1 MALLYYI
8 SPPVLQGLRG
18 PHPCGLGM
26 RGALLKTCSTIVLT
40 VAEDFKPVTAPYD
53 KLYEHF
59 DSPLMRQLRA
69 EAYGQDIGQHSWVT
83 AEELLGDIPK
93 LKLSPESR
101 LLDLGCG
108 PAGPLTYIVAQ
119 TKCQAVGLDVSANA
133 IAAARARAA
142 SLRLSEQI
150 ILQQADLN
158 ESLPSADARFHAVV
172 SIDVI
177 LHLRDRAAIFEE
189 VARVLAPAGRF
200 LFTDAGV
207 ITGPVSSE
215 EIQRRTPHGYA
226 QFVPP
231 GVNEQLLERAGFRLI
246 ETCNRTPALVKSAAG
261 RLAARE
267 SRRIELEKLEG
278 RPTLL
283 QQQQYLQT
291 VLTLAQRAALSRIM
305 YLAESP

>member
-1 MALLYYI
+1 
-8 SPPVLQGLRG
+8 
-18 PHPCGLGM
+18 
-26 RGALLKTCSTIVLT
+26 
-40 VAEDFKPVTAPYD
+40 VTAPYD

-59 DSPLMRQLRA
+59 DSSLMRQLRA

-83 AEELLGDIPK
+83 AQELLGDIPK

-108 PAGPLTYIVAQ
+108 PAGPLTYVSAQ
-119 TKCQAVGLDVSANA
+119 TRCQAVGLDVSANA
-133 IAAARARAA
+133 IAAARDRAA
-142 SLRLSEQI
+142 SLGLSEKI
-150 ILQQADLN
+150 TLRQADLN
-158 ESLPSADARFHAVV
+158 EPLPFADAHFHAVV

-177 LHLRDRAAIFEE
+177 LHLRDRAAIFRE

-246 ETCNRTPALVKSAAG
+246 ETCNRTPDLLKSATG

-278 RPTLL
+278 SPTFLR
-283 QQQQYLQT
+283 QQQYLQT
-291 VLTLAQRAALSRIM
+291 VLALAQRAVLSRIM
-305 YLAESP
+305 YLAECH

>member
-1 MALLYYI
+1 M
-8 SPPVLQGLRG
+8 
-18 PHPCGLGM
+18 
-26 RGALLKTCSTIVLT
+26 
-40 VAEDFKPVTAPYD
+40 TAPYD

-69 EAYGQDIGQHSWVT
+69 DAYGQDIGQHSWVT
-83 AEELLGDIPK
+83 AEELLGDIPR
-93 LKLSPESR
+93 LTLSPESR

-108 PAGPLTYIVAQ
+108 PGGPLSYISAQ
-119 TKCQAVGLDVSANA
+119 TECQAVGLDVSANA

-142 SLRLSEQI
+142 SLGPSEKI
-150 ILQQADLN
+150 TLQQADLN
-158 ESLPSADARFHAVV
+158 EPLPFADSHFHAVV

-177 LHLRDRAAIFEE
+177 LHLRDRAAIFRE
-189 VARVLAPAGRF
+189 VARVLASRGRF

-231 GVNEQLLERAGFRLI
+231 GVNERLLERAGLRLI
-246 ETCNRTPALVKSAAG
+246 ETCNRTADLAKSAAG

-267 SRRIELEKLEG
+267 PRRIELEELEG
-278 RPTLL
+278 SANFQ

-305 YLAESP
+305 YLAEPR

>member
-1 MALLYYI
+1 VRAW
-8 SPPVLQGLRG
+8 GT
-18 PHPCGLGM
+18 
-26 RGALLKTCSTIVLT
+26 LKTCSTIILT

-59 DSPLMRQLRA
+59 DLPLMRQLRA

-93 LKLSPESR
+93 LKLSPESC

-142 SLRLSEQI
+142 SLGLSEQI

-158 ESLPSADARFHAVV
+158 ESLPFADARFDAVV

-215 EIQRRTPHGYA
+215 EIQRRAPHGYA

-246 ETCNRTPALVKSAAG
+246 ETCNRTPNLLKSAAG

-278 RPTLL
+278 SSIFKG
-283 QQQQYLQT
+283 QQQYLET
-291 VLTLAQRAALSRIM
+291 VVALAQRAALSRIM
-305 YLAESP
+305 YLAESRSNTRLA

>member
-1 MALLYYI
+1 
-8 SPPVLQGLRG
+8 
-18 PHPCGLGM
+18 
-26 RGALLKTCSTIVLT
+26 
-40 VAEDFKPVTAPYD
+40 VTAPYD

-83 AEELLGDIPK
+83 AEELLADIPK
-93 LKLSPESR
+93 LKLSPESC

-108 PAGPLTYIVAQ
+108 PAGPLTFIAAQ

-133 IAAARARAA
+133 IAAARDRAA
-142 SLRLSEQI
+142 SFGLSEKI
-150 ILQQADLN
+150 TLQQADLN
-158 ESLPSADARFHAVV
+158 EPLPFSNAHFHAVV

-177 LHLRDRAAIFEE
+177 LHLRDRAAIFRE
-189 VARVLAPAGRF
+189 VARVLAPGGRF

-231 GVNEQLLERAGFRLI
+231 GVNEQLLERAGLRLI
-246 ETCNRTPALVKSAAG
+246 ETCNRTPDLLKSAAG

-267 SRRIELEKLEG
+267 SRRIDLEKLEG
-278 RPTLL
+278 SPTFL

-291 VLTLAQRAALSRIM
+291 VLALAQRAALSRNM
-305 YLAESP
+305 YLAEPR

>member
-1 MALLYYI
+1 
-8 SPPVLQGLRG
+8 
-18 PHPCGLGM
+18 
-26 RGALLKTCSTIVLT
+26 
-40 VAEDFKPVTAPYD
+40 VTAPYD

-59 DSPLMRQLRA
+59 DSPLLRQLRA

-83 AEELLGDIPK
+83 AEELLADIPK

-108 PAGPLTYIVAQ
+108 PGGPLTYIAAQ

-133 IAAARARAA
+133 IAAARDRSA
-142 SLRLSEQI
+142 SLGLSQKI
-150 ILQQADLN
+150 TLQQADLN
-158 ESLPSADARFHAVV
+158 EPLPFPDAHVHAVV
-172 SIDVI
+172 SIDVL
-177 LHLRDRAAIFEE
+177 LHLRDRAAIFAE
-189 VARVLAPAGRF
+189 VARVLTSGGKF

-215 EIQRRTPHGYA
+215 EIQRRAPHGYA

-231 GVNEQLLERAGFRLI
+231 GVNEQLLERAGLRLI
-246 ETCNRTPALVKSAAG
+246 ERSDRTPNLLRSAAG

-278 RPTLL
+278 SATFQ

-291 VLTLAQRAALSRIM
+291 VLAVAQRAALSRIM
-305 YLAESP
+305 YLAESR

>member
-1 MALLYYI
+1 VAQQI
-8 SPPVLQGLRG
+8 
-18 PHPCGLGM
+18 LGSAATKLM
-26 RGALLKTCSTIVLT
+26 
-40 VAEDFKPVTAPYD
+40 TAPYD

-83 AEELLGDIPK
+83 AEELLADIPK
-93 LKLSPESR
+93 LKLLPESR

-142 SLRLSEQI
+142 SLGLSEQI

-158 ESLPSADARFHAVV
+158 ESLPFADARFDAVV

-177 LHLRDRAAIFEE
+177 LHLRDRAAIFGE

-278 RPTLL
+278 SATFQR
-283 QQQQYLQT
+283 QQQYLQT

>member
-1 MALLYYI
+1 M
-8 SPPVLQGLRG
+8 
-18 PHPCGLGM
+18 
-26 RGALLKTCSTIVLT
+26 
-40 VAEDFKPVTAPYD
+40 TAPYD

-83 AEELLGDIPK
+83 AEELLADIPN
-93 LKLSPESR
+93 LKLSPENR

-108 PAGPLTYIVAQ
+108 PAGPLTYISAQ

-133 IAAARARAA
+133 IAAARDRAA
-142 SLRLSEQI
+142 SLGLSEQI
-150 ILQQADLN
+150 TLQQADLS
-158 ESLPSADARFHAVV
+158 EPLPFANAHFHAVV

-177 LHLRDRAAIFEE
+177 LHLRDRAAIFRE
-189 VARVLAPAGRF
+189 VARVLDPAGRF

-207 ITGPVSSE
+207 ITGAVSSE
-215 EIQRRTPHGYA
+215 EFQRRTPHGYA

-231 GVNEQLLERAGFRLI
+231 DVNEQLLDRAGFRLI
-246 ETCNRTPALVKSAAG
+246 ERSDRTQNLLKSAAG

-278 RPTLL
+278 SPTFL

-291 VLTLAQRAALSRIM
+291 VLALAERAALSRIM
-305 YLAESP
+305 YLAECH

>member
-1 MALLYYI
+1 VAQQI
-8 SPPVLQGLRG
+8 
-18 PHPCGLGM
+18 LGSAATKLM
-26 RGALLKTCSTIVLT
+26 
-40 VAEDFKPVTAPYD
+40 TAPYD

-83 AEELLGDIPK
+83 AEELLADIPK
-93 LKLSPESR
+93 LKLLPESR

-142 SLRLSEQI
+142 SLGLSEQI

-158 ESLPSADARFHAVV
+158 ESLPFADARFDAVV

-278 RPTLL
+278 SATFQR
-283 QQQQYLQT
+283 QQQYLQT

-305 YLAESP
+305 YLAESRSNTRLA

>member
-1 MALLYYI
+1 M
-8 SPPVLQGLRG
+8 
-18 PHPCGLGM
+18 
-26 RGALLKTCSTIVLT
+26 
-40 VAEDFKPVTAPYD
+40 DAPYD

-83 AEELLGDIPK
+83 SEELLADIPK
-93 LKLSPESR
+93 LKLSPDSR

-108 PAGPLTYIVAQ
+108 PAGPLTFVAAE
-119 TKCQAVGLDVSANA
+119 TKCMAVGVDVSANA
-133 IAAARARAA
+133 IEAARARAA
-142 SLRLSEQI
+142 SLELSEKI
-150 ILQQADLN
+150 TLQQSDLD
-158 ESLPSADARFHAVV
+158 EPLPFPNAYFNAVV

-177 LHLRDRAAIFEE
+177 LHLRDRAVIFRE

-207 ITGPVSSE
+207 ITGPASSE
-215 EIQRRTPHGYA
+215 EIQRRTPHGFA

-231 GVNEQLLERAGFRLI
+231 GVNEQLLERAGFHLI
-246 ETCNRTPALVKSAAG
+246 ENCDRTPNLAKSAAG

-278 RPTLL
+278 SATFQR
-283 QQQQYLQT
+283 QQQYLQT
-291 VLTLAQRAALSRIM
+291 VLTLAQKAALSRIM
-305 YLAESP
+305 YVAESR

>member
-1 MALLYYI
+1 M
-8 SPPVLQGLRG
+8 
-18 PHPCGLGM
+18 
-26 RGALLKTCSTIVLT
+26 
-40 VAEDFKPVTAPYD
+40 TAPYD

-69 EAYGQDIGQHSWVT
+69 EAYGQDIGQHSWVA
-83 AEELLGDIPK
+83 AEELLADIPK

-108 PAGPLTYIVAQ
+108 PAGPLTFIAAQ

-133 IAAARARAA
+133 IDAARARAA
-142 SLRLSEQI
+142 SLGLSQQI
-150 ILQQADLN
+150 ILQQMDLN
-158 ESLPSADARFHAVV
+158 ETLPFPDARFHAVV
-172 SIDVI
+172 SIDVV
-177 LHLRDRAAIFEE
+177 LHLRDRAAIFGE

-246 ETCNRTPALVKSAAG
+246 ETCNRTPDLLKSAAG

-267 SRRIELEKLEG
+267 PHRVALEKLEG
-278 RPTLL
+278 SPTFLR
-283 QQQQYLQT
+283 QQQYLQT
-291 VLTLAQRAALSRIM
+291 VLALAERAALSRIM
-305 YLAESP
+305 YLAECH

>member
-1 MALLYYI
+1 M
-8 SPPVLQGLRG
+8 
-18 PHPCGLGM
+18 
-26 RGALLKTCSTIVLT
+26 
-40 VAEDFKPVTAPYD
+40 TAPYD

-59 DSPLMRQLRA
+59 DSALMRQLRA

-108 PAGPLTYIVAQ
+108 PAGPLTYISAQ
-119 TKCQAVGLDVSANA
+119 TKCHAVGLDVSANA
-133 IAAARARAA
+133 IAAARTRAA
-142 SLRLSEQI
+142 SLGLSEQI
-150 ILQQADLN
+150 TLQQVDLN
-158 ESLPSADARFHAVV
+158 EPLPFPDAHFHAVV

-177 LHLRDRAAIFEE
+177 LHLRDRAAIFRE
-189 VARVLAPAGRF
+189 VARVLVPAGRF

-207 ITGPVSSE
+207 ITGAVSSE

-226 QFVPP
+226 EFVPP
-231 GVNEQLLERAGFRLI
+231 GVNEELLKRAGFRLI
-246 ETCNRTPALVKSAAG
+246 ERSDRTPNLLRSAAG

-267 SRRIELEKLEG
+267 SHRIELEKLEG
-278 RPTLL
+278 SPTFL

-291 VLTLAQRAALSRIM
+291 VLALAQRAALSRFM
-305 YLAESP
+305 YLAESR

>member
-1 MALLYYI
+1 
-8 SPPVLQGLRG
+8 
-18 PHPCGLGM
+18 
-26 RGALLKTCSTIVLT
+26 
-40 VAEDFKPVTAPYD
+40 VTAAYD

-83 AEELLGDIPK
+83 ADELLADIPK
-93 LKLSPESR
+93 LQLSPESH

-108 PAGPLTYIVAQ
+108 PAGPLTYIAAQ

-142 SLRLSEQI
+142 SLELSEQI
-150 ILQQADLN
+150 TLQQADLN
-158 ESLPSADARFHAVV
+158 EPLPFADARFHAVV

-177 LHLRDRAAIFEE
+177 LHLRDRAAIFRE
-189 VARVLAPAGRF
+189 VARVVAPAGRF

-215 EIQRRTPHGYA
+215 EIQSRAPHGPA

-246 ETCNRTPALVKSAAG
+246 EICNRTPDLLKSAPG

-278 RPTLL
+278 SPTFLR
-283 QQQQYLQT
+283 QQQYLQT
-291 VLTLAQRAALSRIM
+291 VLALAQRAALSRIM
-305 YLAESP
+305 YLAESR

>member
-1 MALLYYI
+1 M
-8 SPPVLQGLRG
+8 
-18 PHPCGLGM
+18 
-26 RGALLKTCSTIVLT
+26 VLT
-40 VAEDFKPVTAPYD
+40 VAEGFKPVTAAYD
-53 KLYEHF
+53 KLYENF

-83 AEELLGDIPK
+83 AEELLADIPK

-108 PAGPLTYIVAQ
+108 PAGPLTHIAAQ

-142 SLRLSEQI
+142 SLGLSEQI
-150 ILQQADLN
+150 GLQQADLN
-158 ESLPSADARFHAVV
+158 EPIPLPDAHFHAVV
-172 SIDVI
+172 SIDVV
-177 LHLRDRAAIFEE
+177 LHLRDRAAVFCE
-189 VARVLAPAGRF
+189 VARVLFPGGRF

-207 ITGPVSSE
+207 ITGSVSSE
-215 EIQRRTPHGYA
+215 EIQSRAPHGPA

-231 GVNEQLLERAGFRLI
+231 GVNEQLLERAGLRPI
-246 ETCNRTPALVKSAAG
+246 ETCNRTSDLLKSAAG

-278 RPTLL
+278 SPTFLR
-283 QQQQYLQT
+283 QQQYLQT
-291 VLTLAQRAALSRIM
+291 VLALAQRAALSRIM
-305 YLAESP
+305 YLAESR

>member
-1 MALLYYI
+1 
-8 SPPVLQGLRG
+8 
-18 PHPCGLGM
+18 
-26 RGALLKTCSTIVLT
+26 
-40 VAEDFKPVTAPYD
+40 VTAPYD

-59 DSPLMRQLRA
+59 DAPLMRQLRA

-83 AEELLGDIPK
+83 AQELLGDIPK

-108 PAGPLTYIVAQ
+108 PAGPLTYVSAQ
-119 TKCQAVGLDVSANA
+119 TRCQAVGLDVSANA
-133 IAAARARAA
+133 IAAARDRAA
-142 SLRLSEQI
+142 SLGLSEKI
-150 ILQQADLN
+150 TLRQADLN
-158 ESLPSADARFHAVV
+158 EPLPFADAHFHAVV

-177 LHLRDRAAIFEE
+177 LHLRDRAAIFRE

-246 ETCNRTPALVKSAAG
+246 ETCNRTPDLVKSATG

-278 RPTLL
+278 SPTFLR
-283 QQQQYLQT
+283 QQQYLQT
-291 VLTLAQRAALSRIM
+291 VLALAQRAALSRIM
-305 YLAESP
+305 YLAECH

>member
-1 MALLYYI
+1 M
-8 SPPVLQGLRG
+8 
-18 PHPCGLGM
+18 
-26 RGALLKTCSTIVLT
+26 
-40 VAEDFKPVTAPYD
+40 TAPYD

-83 AEELLGDIPK
+83 AEELLADLPK
-93 LKLSPESR
+93 LNLSPESR

-108 PAGPLTYIVAQ
+108 PAVPLTFIAAQ
-119 TKCQAVGLDVSANA
+119 TKCHAVGVDVSANA
-133 IAAARARAA
+133 IAAARNRAA
-142 SLRLSEQI
+142 SLGLSERI
-150 ILQQADLN
+150 TLQQADLN
-158 ESLPSADARFHAVV
+158 EALPFTAAYFHAVL

-177 LHLRDRAAIFEE
+177 LHLRDRAAVFRE
-189 VARVLAPAGRF
+189 VFRVLAPGGAF

-231 GVNEQLLERAGFRLI
+231 GINEQLLKRAGFQVTGHTDLTDTMI
-246 ETCNRTPALVKSAAG
+246 KSAAG
-261 RLAARE
+261 RLAARA
-267 SRRIELEKLEG
+267 SRRSELETVEG
-278 RPTLL
+278 HSTFER
-283 QQQQYLQT
+283 QQQYLQT

-305 YLAESP
+305 YVAQSP